1 MKTVKEVSILS
12 GVSVRTLHHYDK
24 IGLFPP
30 TALSEA
36 GYRLYDDEALIRLQE
51 ILLFRELEF
60 PLKDIKYLL
69 EQAKEERQDLLAQ
82 QIKLL
87 EWKRSHLEQVI
98 THAKRLQEKGDDYM
112 NFDVYNKTEL
122 EQLQAEAKEERQDL
136 LAQQIKLLEW
146 KRSHLEQVIT
156 HAKRLQEKGD
166 DYMNFDVYNKTELE
180 QLQAEAKEKW
190 GQTAAYKEFAQ
201 KHASDDFAQ
210 ISQEMAKIMVQFGQL
225 KTQNV
230 SDESVQMC
238 VKRLQDYISQHFY
251 TCTNEILAGL
261 GQMYQSDDRF
271 SQSIDKAGGAG
282 TSEFV
287 SQAIAYYCQ

>member
-87 EWKRSHLEQVI
+87 EWKRL
-98 THAKRLQEKGDDYM
+98 
-112 NFDVYNKTEL
+112 
-122 EQLQAEAKEERQDL
+122 
-136 LAQQIKLLEW
+136 
-146 KRSHLEQVIT
+146 HLEQVIT

-190 GQTAAYKEFAQ
+190 GQTAAYQEFAQ
-201 KHASDDFAQ
+201 KHASDEFAQ

>member
-69 EQAKEERQDLLAQ
+69 EQAKEER
-82 QIKLL
+82 K
-87 EWKRSHLEQVI
+87 
-98 THAKRLQEKGDDYM
+98 
-112 NFDVYNKTEL
+112 
-122 EQLQAEAKEERQDL
+122 DL

-180 QLQAEAKEKW
+180 QLQAEAKEK
-190 GQTAAYKEFAQ
+190 
-201 KHASDDFAQ
+201 
-210 ISQEMAKIMVQFGQL
+210 
-225 KTQNV
+225 
-230 SDESVQMC
+230 
-238 VKRLQDYISQHFY
+238 
-251 TCTNEILAGL
+251 
-261 GQMYQSDDRF
+261 
-271 SQSIDKAGGAG
+271 
-282 TSEFV
+282 
-287 SQAIAYYCQ
+287 

>member
-98 THAKRLQEKGDDYM
+98 THAKRLQEKGY
-112 NFDVYNKTEL
+112 
-122 EQLQAEAKEERQDL
+122 
-136 LAQQIKLLEW
+136 
-146 KRSHLEQVIT
+146 
-156 HAKRLQEKGD
+156 

-190 GQTAAYKEFAQ
+190 G
-201 KHASDDFAQ
+201 
-210 ISQEMAKIMVQFGQL
+210 
-225 KTQNV
+225 
-230 SDESVQMC
+230 
-238 VKRLQDYISQHFY
+238 
-251 TCTNEILAGL
+251 
-261 GQMYQSDDRF
+261 
-271 SQSIDKAGGAG
+271 
-282 TSEFV
+282 
-287 SQAIAYYCQ
+287 

>member
-98 THAKRLQEKGDDYM
+98 THAKRLQEKGYDYM
-112 NFDVYNKTEL
+112 NFDVYNKTE
-122 EQLQAEAKEERQDL
+122 
-136 LAQQIKLLEW
+136 
-146 KRSHLEQVIT
+146 
-156 HAKRLQEKGD
+156 QEKGY

-190 GQTAAYKEFAQ
+190 GQTAAYQEFAQ

>member
-87 EWKRSHLEQVI
+87 EWKRLHLEQVI

-122 EQLQAEAKEERQDL
+122 E
-136 LAQQIKLLEW
+136 
-146 KRSHLEQVIT
+146 
-156 HAKRLQEKGD
+156 
-166 DYMNFDVYNKTELE
+166 
-180 QLQAEAKEKW
+180 
-190 GQTAAYKEFAQ
+190 
-201 KHASDDFAQ
+201 
-210 ISQEMAKIMVQFGQL
+210 
-225 KTQNV
+225 
-230 SDESVQMC
+230 
-238 VKRLQDYISQHFY
+238 
-251 TCTNEILAGL
+251 
-261 GQMYQSDDRF
+261 
-271 SQSIDKAGGAG
+271 
-282 TSEFV
+282 
-287 SQAIAYYCQ
+287 

>member
-12 GVSVRTLHHYDK
+12 GVSVCTLHHYDK
-24 IGLFPP
+24 ISLFPP

-112 NFDVYNKTEL
+112 NFDV
-122 EQLQAEAKEERQDL
+122 
-136 LAQQIKLLEW
+136 
-146 KRSHLEQVIT
+146 
-156 HAKRLQEKGD
+156 
-166 DYMNFDVYNKTELE
+166 
-180 QLQAEAKEKW
+180 
-190 GQTAAYKEFAQ
+190 
-201 KHASDDFAQ
+201 
-210 ISQEMAKIMVQFGQL
+210 
-225 KTQNV
+225 
-230 SDESVQMC
+230 
-238 VKRLQDYISQHFY
+238 
-251 TCTNEILAGL
+251 
-261 GQMYQSDDRF
+261 
-271 SQSIDKAGGAG
+271 
-282 TSEFV
+282 
-287 SQAIAYYCQ
+287 

>member
-112 NFDVYNKTEL
+112 NFD
-122 EQLQAEAKEERQDL
+122 
-136 LAQQIKLLEW
+136 
-146 KRSHLEQVIT
+146 
-156 HAKRLQEKGD
+156 
-166 DYMNFDVYNKTELE
+166 
-180 QLQAEAKEKW
+180 
-190 GQTAAYKEFAQ
+190 
-201 KHASDDFAQ
+201 
-210 ISQEMAKIMVQFGQL
+210 
-225 KTQNV
+225 
-230 SDESVQMC
+230 
-238 VKRLQDYISQHFY
+238 
-251 TCTNEILAGL
+251 
-261 GQMYQSDDRF
+261 
-271 SQSIDKAGGAG
+271 
-282 TSEFV
+282 
-287 SQAIAYYCQ
+287 

>member
-36 GYRLYDDEALIRLQE
+36 GYRLYDDEA
-51 ILLFRELEF
+51 
-60 PLKDIKYLL
+60 
-69 EQAKEERQDLLAQ
+69 
-82 QIKLL
+82 
-87 EWKRSHLEQVI
+87 
-98 THAKRLQEKGDDYM
+98 
-112 NFDVYNKTEL
+112 
-122 EQLQAEAKEERQDL
+122 
-136 LAQQIKLLEW
+136 
-146 KRSHLEQVIT
+146 
-156 HAKRLQEKGD
+156 
-166 DYMNFDVYNKTELE
+166 
-180 QLQAEAKEKW
+180 KEKW
-190 GQTAAYKEFAQ
+190 GQTAAYQEFAQ

>member
-98 THAKRLQEKGDDYM
+98 THAKRLQEKGY
-112 NFDVYNKTEL
+112 
-122 EQLQAEAKEERQDL
+122 A
-136 LAQQIKLLEW
+136 
-146 KRSHLEQVIT
+146 
-156 HAKRLQEKGD
+156 
-166 DYMNFDVYNKTELE
+166 YMNFDVYNKTELE

-190 GQTAAYKEFAQ
+190 GQTAAYQEFA
-201 KHASDDFAQ
+201 
-210 ISQEMAKIMVQFGQL
+210 
-225 KTQNV
+225 
-230 SDESVQMC
+230 
-238 VKRLQDYISQHFY
+238 
-251 TCTNEILAGL
+251 
-261 GQMYQSDDRF
+261 
-271 SQSIDKAGGAG
+271 
-282 TSEFV
+282 
-287 SQAIAYYCQ
+287 

>member
-122 EQLQAEAKEERQDL
+122 EQLQAEAKE
-136 LAQQIKLLEW
+136 
-146 KRSHLEQVIT
+146 
-156 HAKRLQEKGD
+156 
-166 DYMNFDVYNKTELE
+166 
-180 QLQAEAKEKW
+180 KW

-238 VKRLQDYISQHFY
+238 VKRLQDYISQNFY

-287 SQAIAYYCQ
+287 SQAIAYYYQKTRQSSSFLFLFYLLCHIDHIHSFLLRFGMG

>member
-98 THAKRLQEKGDDYM
+98 THAKRLQEKGY
-112 NFDVYNKTEL
+112 
-122 EQLQAEAKEERQDL
+122 
-136 LAQQIKLLEW
+136 
-146 KRSHLEQVIT
+146 
-156 HAKRLQEKGD
+156 

-190 GQTAAYKEFAQ
+190 GQTAAY
-201 KHASDDFAQ
+201 
-210 ISQEMAKIMVQFGQL
+210 
-225 KTQNV
+225 
-230 SDESVQMC
+230 
-238 VKRLQDYISQHFY
+238 
-251 TCTNEILAGL
+251 
-261 GQMYQSDDRF
+261 
-271 SQSIDKAGGAG
+271 
-282 TSEFV
+282 
-287 SQAIAYYCQ
+287 

>member
-146 KRSHLEQVIT
+146 KRSHLEQ
-156 HAKRLQEKGD
+156 
-166 DYMNFDVYNKTELE
+166 
-180 QLQAEAKEKW
+180 
-190 GQTAAYKEFAQ
+190 
-201 KHASDDFAQ
+201 
-210 ISQEMAKIMVQFGQL
+210 
-225 KTQNV
+225 
-230 SDESVQMC
+230 
-238 VKRLQDYISQHFY
+238 
-251 TCTNEILAGL
+251 
-261 GQMYQSDDRF
+261 
-271 SQSIDKAGGAG
+271 
-282 TSEFV
+282 
-287 SQAIAYYCQ
+287 

>member
-1 MKTVKEVSILS
+1 MKTVKEGSILS

-122 EQLQAEAKEERQDL
+122 EQL
-136 LAQQIKLLEW
+136 
-146 KRSHLEQVIT
+146 S
-156 HAKRLQEKGD
+156 
-166 DYMNFDVYNKTELE
+166 
-180 QLQAEAKEKW
+180 
-190 GQTAAYKEFAQ
+190 
-201 KHASDDFAQ
+201 S
-210 ISQEMAKIMVQFGQL
+210 
-225 KTQNV
+225 
-230 SDESVQMC
+230 
-238 VKRLQDYISQHFY
+238 
-251 TCTNEILAGL
+251 
-261 GQMYQSDDRF
+261 
-271 SQSIDKAGGAG
+271 
-282 TSEFV
+282 
-287 SQAIAYYCQ
+287 